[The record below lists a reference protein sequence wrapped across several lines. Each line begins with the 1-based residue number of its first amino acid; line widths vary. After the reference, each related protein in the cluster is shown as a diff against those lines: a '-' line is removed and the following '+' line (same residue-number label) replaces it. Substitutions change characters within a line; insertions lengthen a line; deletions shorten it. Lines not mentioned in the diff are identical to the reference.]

1 MDVKMIMDAHLL
13 SIEKRQLRLKE
24 LDAERVQQRKE
35 MEALELAII
44 VLKADWA
51 DEDWDEV
58 CAVEAPPIDPYSEYV
73 ASDDENVPISHQ
85 VRRAVYKVL
94 LEERPL
100 HRNTLL
106 TRVGEQGVEILGH
119 RPTDSLTGYIGSD
132 ARFQPFPGMR
142 GYWTLTQEPTGK
154 RPIAPASEVE

>member
-24 LDAERVQQRKE
+24 LDAERVQQKKE

-44 VLKADWA
+44 VLKEDWA

-58 CAVEAPPIDPYSEYV
+58 CAVEAPPSDPYSESV
-73 ASDDENVPISHQ
+73 AIDDENVPIT
-85 VRRAVYKVL
+85 RKTRIAAYRVL
-94 LEERPL
+94 VEERPL
-100 HRNTLL
+100 HRSKLL
-106 TRVGEQGVEILGH
+106 ERISALGVEILG
-119 RPTDSLTGYIGSD
+119 RNPVDSLAGYLSPD
-132 ARFQPFPGMR
+132 ARFQPYPGMR